1 MTLGVATARGEEALA
16 SAFPEVDR
24 RAQGVYFTPAPLVNE
39 VLELVRPLLPASAPL
54 AVIDPACGTGAFLAG
69 AARAF
74 PGAALLGLELSPSI
88 AAHCGARV
96 PGATVLQGDA
106 LRGGLAP
113 LLARVPEGAFE
124 LWLGNPPYN
133 GTSSTLKDPD
143 AYAALRGLLPPR
155 FALPPGTSLRDD
167 YAFFLLL
174 AARRLQERRGALAFV
189 TSATLL
195 DAFLYAPVRR
205 SLLEHLSLREVLDL
219 GQGAF
224 EGTRVRTCASA
235 WTSREAA
242 ARPSA
247 SRYRARGGAPEALH
261 PSAPEWLLRPVPG
274 AARKLEESW
283 RAEGEPLSTLVP
295 VSFPG
300 LKTRFDELLVD
311 GDPDRLLSRVRAFLA
326 APEEGL
332 EDFAGA
338 HGVPAALVGKL
349 RELKRFVGD
358 DPPEVS
364 PRRVR
369 PFFRYAGER
378 HRHGVPASARAWC
391 YLDRRLIP
399 RGDHRL
405 QGEYDPHR
413 CPVKLVFNAREL
425 PLCATVLEG
434 EGCVTAHRH
443 TRFAPLL
450 VPWKVREQGA
460 SAARGAGDPGPEVPN
475 LSPRGLLWAERLGG
489 ARALFRA
496 VAGFVNSEAV
506 QCSWAPAYG
515 ASRELCAPFSAL
527 AAQL

>member
-1 MTLGVATARGEEALA
+1 MTLAVRGRGEEPPEV
-16 SAFPEVDR
+16 AFPEVDR
-24 RAQGVYFTPAPLVNE
+24 RAQGVYFTPAALVDE
-39 VLELVRPLLPASAPL
+39 VLELVRPLVPPSAPL
-54 AVIDPACGTGAFLAG
+54 AVIDPACGAGAFLEG

-74 PGAALLGLELSPSI
+74 PEAALLGLELSPSI
-88 AAHCGARV
+88 AARCRV
-96 PGATVLQGDA
+96 NVPRATVLQGDA
-106 LRGGLAP
+106 LRGGLPA

-133 GTSSTLKDPD
+133 GTSSVLKEPET
-143 AYAALRGLLPPR
+143 YAALRALLPPR

-167 YAFFLLL
+167 YAFFLLM
-174 AARRLQERRGALAFV
+174 AARRLRERRGALAFV

-205 SLLEHLSLREVLDL
+205 SLLEHLALREVLDL

-224 EGTRVRTCASA
+224 EGTRVRTAVSV
-235 WTSREAA
+235 WTSREPVSPGA
-242 ARPSA
+242 
-247 SRYRARGGAPEALH
+247 RYRPRGGAPEPLEPAG
-261 PSAPEWLLRPVPG
+261 PEWLLRPVPEQ
-274 AARKLEESW
+274 ARRLEEAW

-311 GDPDRLLSRVRAFLA
+311 DAPDRLLARVRAFA
-326 APEEGL
+326 AAREDAL
-332 EDFAGA
+332 EAFAEA
-338 HGVPAALVGKL
+338 HGVPAELMEKL
-349 RELKRFVGD
+349 RALKRHVGEA
-358 DPPEVS
+358 PLEVS
-364 PRRVR
+364 AGNVR

-378 HRHGVPASARAWC
+378 HRHGVPSSARAYC

-405 QGEYDPHR
+405 RGAYDPHR
-413 CPVKLVFNAREL
+413 CAVKLVFNAREL
-425 PLCATVLEG
+425 PLCATVLEE

-443 TRFAPLL
+443 TRFAPLY
-450 VPWKVREQGA
+450 VPWRVREQGA
-460 SAARGAGDPGPEVPN
+460 GAARAGEDLGPEVPN

-496 VAGFVNSEAV
+496 LAGFVNSEAV
-506 QCSWAPAYG
+506 QCGWAPAYG

-527 AAQL
+527 AARV

>member
-1 MTLGVATARGEEALA
+1 MTLAAAT
-16 SAFPEVDR
+16 FPELSEVDR
-24 RAQGVYFTPAPLVNE
+24 RAQGVYFTPAPLVDE
-39 VLELVRPLLPASAPL
+39 VLALVRPLLPRDQPVAI
-54 AVIDPACGTGAFLAG
+54 IDPACGAGAFLEG
-69 AARAF
+69 ASRAL
-74 PGAALLGLELSPSI
+74 PGATLLGLELSPSI
-88 AAHCGARV
+88 AAHCRECV

-106 LRGGLAP
+106 LRGGLAA

-124 LWLGNPPYN
+124 LWVGNPPYN
-133 GTSSTLKDPD
+133 GTSAVLKDAE
-143 AYAALRGLLPPR
+143 AYASLRRLLPDR
-155 FALPPGTSLRDD
+155 FSLPPGTSLRDD

-174 AARRLQERRGALAFV
+174 AAARLKERRGALAFV

-205 SLLEHLSLREVLDL
+205 ALLEGLELREVLDL

-224 EGTRVRTCASA
+224 EGTRVRTCASV
-235 WTSREAA
+235 WTSRARDAA
-242 ARPSA
+242 ASG
-247 SRYRARGGAPEALH
+247 SRYRARSGAPEPLA
-261 PSAPEWLLRPVPG
+261 PEAPEWLLRPVPER
-274 AARKLEESW
+274 ARRLEASW
-283 RAEGEPLSTLVP
+283 RGDGEPLSTLVP

-311 GDPDRLLSRVRAFLA
+311 ADPDRLLARVRAFLGA
-326 APEEGL
+326 NDEAL
-332 EDFAGA
+332 DAFADA
-338 HGVPAALVGKL
+338 HGIPEALRGKL
-349 RELKRFVGD
+349 RELRRYAGD
-358 DPPEVS
+358 SPPEVS
-364 PRRVR
+364 PRNVR

-378 HRHGVPASARAWC
+378 HRHGVPPSARAWC

-405 QGEYDPHR
+405 QGGYDPHR
-413 CPVKLVFNAREL
+413 GAVKLVFNAREL
-425 PLCATVLEG
+425 PLCATLVEE

-443 TRFAPLL
+443 TRFAPLY
-450 VPWKVREQGA
+450 VPWQVREQGA
-460 SAARGAGDPGPEVPN
+460 SSARGGEDLGPLVPN

-489 ARALFRA
+489 ERALFRA